1 MALPHHLDP
10 HLQETKN
17 FRDFC
22 RIDSQISP
30 ELVFDISA
38 NLHDQSQ
45 HPPYIPPF
53 HVAGFAPGP
62 VVQIDGSDGGAD
74 FEWSYG
80 RKRIKEMD
88 FLENNSQ
95 ISSIDFWQNRS
106 VSTGLGLSLDNA
118 RIASSDGS
126 ALLSLVGD
134 DVDRELRRQDAE
146 IDRFLKIQVTLID
159 ALTKLLDI
167 VSYLNFRKPIDVQGY
182 FGDQLRHS
190 ILDKIQRSQRK
201 TVSLME
207 ERVVQKLREKDDE
220 LEMINRKNKELEV
233 RMEQLT
239 MEAEAW
245 QQRAKYNENM
255 IAALNYNLERAQ
267 GRPRDSIEGCGDSE
281 VDDTASCFNGRNNNS
296 NGKTKMMCRFCGVR
310 EVCML
315 LLPCKHMC
323 LCKECERKLSS
334 CPLCQSSKFLGMEV
348 YM

>member
-10 HLQETKN
+10 HLHDSKN

-22 RIDSQISP
+22 GIDGQIP
-30 ELVFDISA
+30 LELGFDSST

-62 VVQIDGSDGGAD
+62 VMQIDGSDGGGTD
-74 FEWSYG
+74 FEWNYG
-80 RKRIKEMD
+80 RKRVKEQD
-88 FLENNSQ
+88 FFEM
-95 ISSIDFWQNRS
+95 SSIDFWQGRS

-134 DVDRELRRQDAE
+134 DVDRELQRQDAE
-146 IDRFLKIQVTLID
+146 IDRFLKIQ
-159 ALTKLLDI
+159 
-167 VSYLNFRKPIDVQGY
+167 
-182 FGDQLRHS
+182 GDQLRHS
-190 ILDKIQRSQRK
+190 ILDKIQRSQHK

-207 ERVVQKLREKDDE
+207 ERLVQKLREKDEE

-255 IAALNYNLERAQ
+255 IAALNYNLERAHG

-281 VDDTASCFNGRNNNS
+281 VDDTASCFNGRNSN
-296 NGKTKMMCRFCGVR
+296 NGKTTMRMMCRFCGVR

>member
-10 HLQETKN
+10 HLQDSKN

-22 RIDSQISP
+22 GIDGQISP
-30 ELVFDISA
+30 ELGFDNST

-62 VVQIDGSDGGAD
+62 VGQIDGSDGGNGAEL
-74 FEWSYG
+74 EWNYG
-80 RKRIKEMD
+80 LGLEPRRERIKEQD

-95 ISSIDFWQNRS
+95 ISSIDFWQARS

-134 DVDRELRRQDAE
+134 DIDRELKRQDAD
-146 IDRFLKIQVTLID
+146 IDRFLKIQ
-159 ALTKLLDI
+159 
-167 VSYLNFRKPIDVQGY
+167 
-182 FGDQLRHS
+182 GDQLRHA
-190 ILDKIQRSQRK
+190 ILDKIQRGQHK

-207 ERVVQKLREKDDE
+207 EKVIQKLREKDEE

-245 QQRAKYNENM
+245 QQRATYNENM

-281 VDDTASCFNGRNNNS
+281 VDDTASCFNGRNNN
-296 NGKTKMMCRFCGVR
+296 NNNNNNTKPMMMCRFCGVR

>member
-1 MALPHHLDP
+1 MALPHHLDHQ
-10 HLQETKN
+10 HLQDSKN
-17 FRDFC
+17 FREFFG
-22 RIDSQISP
+22 INGQISP
-30 ELVFDISA
+30 ELGFD
-38 NLHDQSQ
+38 DQSQ

-62 VVQIDGSDGGAD
+62 IVQIDGSDGVNGGAEFD
-74 FEWSYG
+74 WNYSVEP
-80 RKRIKEMD
+80 RRERIIKEQD
-88 FLENNSQ
+88 FLENHSQ
-95 ISSIDFWQNRS
+95 ISSIDFWQARS

-134 DVDRELRRQDAE
+134 DIDRELQRHDAD
-146 IDRFLKIQVTLID
+146 IDRYLKIQ
-159 ALTKLLDI
+159 
-167 VSYLNFRKPIDVQGY
+167 GE
-182 FGDQLRHS
+182 QLRNA
-190 ILDKIQRSQRK
+190 ILDKIQRGQHK

-207 ERVVQKLREKDDE
+207 ERVVSKLREKDEE

-245 QQRAKYNENM
+245 KQCAKYNENM

-281 VDDTASCFNGRNNNS
+281 VDDTASCFNGRNNN
-296 NGKTKMMCRFCGVR
+296 NNAKKTMMMCRFCGVR

>member
-10 HLQETKN
+10 HLQDSKN
-17 FRDFC
+17 FRDLC
-22 RIDSQISP
+22 GQISP
-30 ELVFDISA
+30 ELGFNSST

-53 HVAGFAPGP
+53 HVAGFAP
-62 VVQIDGSDGGAD
+62 VVQIDGCDGNAD
-74 FEWSYG
+74 FEWNSIG

-95 ISSIDFWQNRS
+95 LSSIDFWQGRS
-106 VSTGLGLSLDNA
+106 VSTGLGLSLDST
-118 RIASSDGS
+118 RIGSSDGS
-126 ALLSLVGD
+126 ALLSLLGD
-134 DVDRELRRQDAE
+134 DVERDLQRQDAE
-146 IDRFLKIQVTLID
+146 IDRFLKIQ
-159 ALTKLLDI
+159 
-167 VSYLNFRKPIDVQGY
+167 
-182 FGDQLRHS
+182 GDQLHNA
-190 ILDKIQRSQRK
+190 ILDKIQRSQYK
-201 TVSLME
+201 TVALME
-207 ERVVQKLREKDDE
+207 ERVVQKLHEKDEE

-233 RMEQLT
+233 RVEQLA

-255 IAALNYNLERAQ
+255 IAALNYNLERAH
-267 GRPRDSIEGCGDSE
+267 GRPRESIEGCGDSE
-281 VDDTASCFNGRNNNS
+281 VDDTASCFNGRIS
-296 NGKTKMMCRFCGVR
+296 KMMCRFCGVG

>member
-1 MALPHHLDP
+1 MAFPHHLDP
-10 HLQETKN
+10 HLHDSKN

-22 RIDSQISP
+22 GIDAQISP
-30 ELVFDISA
+30 ELGFDSSA

-45 HPPYIPPF
+45 HPPYLPPF

-62 VVQIDGSDGGAD
+62 VLQIDGSDGGGAAD
-74 FEWSYG
+74 MEWNYG

-134 DVDRELRRQDAE
+134 DVDRELQRQDAE
-146 IDRFLKIQVTLID
+146 IDRFLKIQ
-159 ALTKLLDI
+159 
-167 VSYLNFRKPIDVQGY
+167 
-182 FGDQLRHS
+182 GDQLRHA
-190 ILDKIQRSQRK
+190 ILDKIQRGQHK

-207 ERVVQKLREKDDE
+207 ERVIQKLREKEEE

-233 RMEQLT
+233 RMEQLA

-255 IAALNYNLERAQ
+255 IAALNYNLERAHGG
-267 GRPRDSIEGCGDSE
+267 GRPPRDSIEGCGDSE
-281 VDDTASCFNGRNNNS
+281 VDDTASCFNGGNGDNNN
-296 NGKTKMMCRFCGVR
+296 NGGGKTTMTMMMCRFCGVR

>member
-1 MALPHHLDP
+1 MINITLTSFQYQNPKVFRLLLRFLLPPFLFDRQFNHSMALPHHLDP
-10 HLQETKN
+10 HLQDSKN
-17 FRDFC
+17 FRDLC
-22 RIDSQISP
+22 GQISP
-30 ELVFDISA
+30 ELGFNSST

-53 HVAGFAPGP
+53 HVAGFAP
-62 VVQIDGSDGGAD
+62 VVQVDGSDGA
-74 FEWSYG
+74 EWDSYG
-80 RKRIKEMD
+80 QKREMD

-95 ISSIDFWQNRS
+95 ISSIDFWQGRS

-118 RIASSDGS
+118 RIGFSDGS
-126 ALLSLVGD
+126 ALLSL
-134 DVDRELRRQDAE
+134 DVERELQRQDAE
-146 IDRFLKIQVTLID
+146 IDRFLKIQ
-159 ALTKLLDI
+159 
-167 VSYLNFRKPIDVQGY
+167 
-182 FGDQLRHS
+182 GDQLRRG
-190 ILDKIQRSQRK
+190 ILDKIQRSQNK

-207 ERVVQKLREKDDE
+207 ERVVQKLREKDEE
-220 LEMINRKNKELEV
+220 LEMINQKNKELEV
-233 RMEQLT
+233 RIQQMT

-255 IAALNYNLERAQ
+255 IAALNYNLERAH
-267 GRPRDSIEGCGDSE
+267 GPPRVSIEGCGDSE
-281 VDDTASCFNGRNNNS
+281 VDDTASCFNGRNS
-296 NGKTKMMCRFCGVR
+296 KTTTMMCRFCGVR

>member
-10 HLQETKN
+10 HLQDSKN

-22 RIDSQISP
+22 GQISP
-30 ELVFDISA
+30 ELGFNSST

-53 HVAGFAPGP
+53 HVAGFAP

-74 FEWSYG
+74 FEWNSFG

-88 FLENNSQ
+88 FLENNSHV
-95 ISSIDFWQNRS
+95 SSIDFWQGRS
-106 VSTGLGLSLDNA
+106 VSTGLGLSLDST
-118 RIASSDGS
+118 RIGSSDGS

-134 DVDRELRRQDAE
+134 DVERELQRQDAE
-146 IDRFLKIQVTLID
+146 IDRFLKIQ
-159 ALTKLLDI
+159 
-167 VSYLNFRKPIDVQGY
+167 
-182 FGDQLRHS
+182 GDQLRHA
-190 ILDKIQRSQRK
+190 ILDKIQRSQYK
-201 TVSLME
+201 TVALME
-207 ERVVQKLREKDDE
+207 ERVVQKLVEKDEE

-233 RMEQLT
+233 RVEQLT

-245 QQRAKYNENM
+245 QQHAKYNENM
-255 IAALNYNLERAQ
+255 IAALNYNLERAH
-267 GRPRDSIEGCGDSE
+267 GRPRESIEGCGDSE
-281 VDDTASCFNGRNNNS
+281 VDDTASCFSGRNS
-296 NGKTKMMCRFCGVR
+296 KMMCRFCGVR